1 MVKDL
6 TIKSIAVSNVI
17 LMYNNKYL
25 LFYWTKYDYNF
36 VVFDNY
42 KDAIDY
48 LLDFRKNILR
58 TGKRFNYD
66 VFLGYF
72 NECFKIV
79 WYNLYEVQFMSS
91 NFDKKKYDID
101 YKRKNIKYFKVDLKI
116 EEYEELCKLL
126 KEKELTKVQFVRN
139 AFEEL
144 KKK

>member
-6 TIKSIAVSNVI
+6 TIKSIAVSSVI

-48 LLDFRKNILR
+48 LFDFRKNILR
-58 TGKRFNYD
+58 TGKRFDYD

-72 NECFKIV
+72 NECF
-79 WYNLYEVQFMSS
+79 
-91 NFDKKKYDID
+91 
-101 YKRKNIKYFKVDLKI
+101 
-116 EEYEELCKLL
+116 
-126 KEKELTKVQFVRN
+126 
-139 AFEEL
+139 
-144 KKK
+144 